1 MPRSVKPEQRRTFLK
16 LSATGAVGASMV
28 LVAGCSHSE
37 DKQPPS
43 QPATLQPRETGWK
56 PKTSPLETPWTH
68 AVSSEAP
75 LPDYPRPQMTRPTW
89 VNLNGVWQF
98 SGAGQSDA
106 LPAGRDLPERIL
118 VPYPVESALS
128 GVMRHEERMVYR
140 RRFVVPEEWEIGS
153 ETAGNR
159 LLIHFDAV
167 DQHAEVWVNGKQVGK
182 HEGGYD
188 RFTVDPTAALH
199 RDTAGKPSGLQEL
212 IVTVFD
218 PTEKGVRAIG
228 KQHVDAIDNPDSALY
243 YTPTSGIWQTVW
255 MEPVPAAAIERLE
268 LTPDLPGNALNVVVH
283 ISRGV
288 GKQVEAIA
296 FDSGRQVGKVT
307 GIAGALLRLAIDE
320 PKTWSPEDPFLY
332 DLKVRLLDAGDG
344 KADAV
349 NSYFGMR
356 SIAVQT
362 IDGHPRIVLNGKRA
376 FMLSTLQQGF
386 WPDGIY
392 TAATDEGLKFDL
404 EQSKRLGFN
413 TARKHQKVE
422 PDRWYYHADKLGM
435 MVWQDMPAT
444 STGRQPPDPRIPAP
458 RPPVHSAKAFEDELR
473 RMVEQ
478 HRNHPSIVVWTPF
491 NEGWG
496 EYDSARIAAMVK
508 SWDPSRLVDGMS
520 GINICDCASGSGDL
534 VDIHNLGKVYPGP
547 PPAAEGKRVPVIGE
561 FGALG
566 LSIPGHTW
574 DIANEHPNVRV
585 EDVNDMTAKYVEIMQ
600 DITRFIE
607 RDGLASANYNL
618 FEDVEHQTNGL
629 FTYDRKL
636 LKPNAG
642 QVREANV
649 HVLEAGY
656 GRRLRDKEAG

>member
-1 MPRSVKPEQRRTFLK
+1 MPRTVKLKQRRAFLK
-16 LSATGAVGASMV
+16 LGAAGAAGASIYA
-28 LVAGCSHSE
+28 LAGCSRSE
-37 DKQPPS
+37 PG
-43 QPATLQPRETGWK
+43 ATTEQPRETGWTA
-56 PKTSPLETPWTH
+56 KTPLLKTPWTDH
-68 AVSSEAP
+68 VSPEAP
-75 LPDYPRPQMTRPTW
+75 LPDYPRPQMTRAAW
-89 VNLNGVWQF
+89 INLNGVWQF
-98 SGAGQSDA
+98 AAAKAGDA
-106 LPAGRDLPERIL
+106 PPVGKDLPERIL

-128 GVMRHEERMVYR
+128 GVMRHEDRMVYR
-140 RRFVVPEEWEIGS
+140 RRFVVPPEWKIGDGK
-153 ETAGNR
+153 AGNR

-167 DQHAEVWVNGKQVGK
+167 DQAAQVWVNGKSIGK

-199 RDTAGKPSGLQEL
+199 RDGDGKPIGPQEL

-218 PTEKGVRAIG
+218 PTEKGVRPIG

-255 MEPVPAAAIERLE
+255 MEPVPTAFIERLE
-268 LTPDLPGNALNVVVH
+268 LTPDLPGSALDIVVH
-283 ISRGV
+283 AVNGD
-288 GKQVEAIA
+288 GKQVEAVA
-296 FDSGRQVGKVT
+296 FDGGRQIGKAT
-307 GIAGALLRLAIDE
+307 GVAGAPLRLAIDK
-320 PKTWSPEDPFLY
+320 PKTWSPESPFLY

-344 KADAV
+344 KADEV
-349 NSYFGMR
+349 DSYFGMR

-362 IDGHPRIVLNGKRA
+362 IDGHPRIVLNGERA

-422 PDRWYYHADKLGM
+422 PDRWYYHADRLGM

-444 STGRQPPDPRIPAP
+444 AIGRQPPDPRIPAP
-458 RPPVHSAKAFEDELR
+458 PPPADAAKAFEGELR

-496 EYDSARIAAMVK
+496 EYDDRRIAAMVK
-508 SWDPSRLVDGMS
+508 NWDPSRLVDGMS
-520 GINICDCASGSGDL
+520 GINVCDCAGESGDL
-534 VDIHNLGKVYPGP
+534 VDVHNLGKVYPGP
-547 PPAAEGKRVPVIGE
+547 PPAAEGNRAPVIGE

-566 LSIPGHTW
+566 LSIPGHSW

-585 EDVNDMTAKYVEIMQ
+585 KDVKDMTAKYVEIMR
-600 DITRFIE
+600 DITQFVE
-607 RDGLASANYNL
+607 QNALASANYNL
-618 FEDVEHQTNGL
+618 FEDAEHQTNGL

-636 LKPNAG
+636 LKPDAD
-642 QVREANV
+642 QVRAANRR
-649 HVLEAGY
+649 VLEAGY
-656 GRRLRDKEAG
+656 GRKLRDNGPK